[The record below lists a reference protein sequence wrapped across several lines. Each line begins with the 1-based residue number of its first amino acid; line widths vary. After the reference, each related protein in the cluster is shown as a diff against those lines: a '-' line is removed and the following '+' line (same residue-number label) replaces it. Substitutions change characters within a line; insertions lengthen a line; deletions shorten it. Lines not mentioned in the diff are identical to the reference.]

1 MYKLNLKIL
10 IYYLCLHFKLTDR
23 SRDSWR
29 KTWNSISP
37 MQQLELDSDFKDS
50 DEDEGDEHSLNVKS
64 LIFYYYYSLLIFYR
78 NRKSGNQ
85 QQ

>member
-1 MYKLNLKIL
+1 
-10 IYYLCLHFKLTDR
+10 
-23 SRDSWR
+23 
-29 KTWNSISP
+29 

>member
-1 MYKLNLKIL
+1 
-10 IYYLCLHFKLTDR
+10 
-23 SRDSWR
+23 
-29 KTWNSISP
+29 

-50 DEDEGDEHSLNVKS
+50 DEDEGDKHSLNVKS